1 MAFPWGAV
9 IGAGASIAGGLI
21 QRGGISDANKANLAI
36 ARENRAWQERM
47 SNTAYQRAA
56 KDLHKAGLNRILAIG
71 SPAST
76 PTGNIATMQSTQ
88 GPVGKAVSSAV
99 QVGLEIQ
106 RRRKENELLH
116 AQGVKTKEEAVTE
129 RVRRDSIQSTDALT
143 QAQTRNVLLQHAGI
157 TTAQEIQKLN
167 KEIVAA
173 HIPGAESEA
182 EFWRW
187 LQNADMDE
195 LTKGLGKAGP
205 VLGGLIKGAL
215 LLLRKPPVINRGGT
229 YITNYP
235 R

>member
-1 MAFPWGAV
+1 M
-9 IGAGASIAGGLI
+9 
-21 QRGGISDANKANLAI
+21 
-36 ARENRAWQERM
+36 
-47 SNTAYQRAA
+47 
-56 KDLHKAGLNRILAIG
+56 
-71 SPAST
+71 
-76 PTGNIATMQSTQ
+76 
-88 GPVGKAVSSAV
+88 
-99 QVGLEIQ
+99 
-106 RRRKENELLH
+106 
-116 AQGVKTKEEAVTE
+116 
-129 RVRRDSIQSTDALT
+129 
-143 QAQTRNVLLQHAGI
+143 
-157 TTAQEIQKLN
+157 
-167 KEIVAA
+167 AA